1 MYFPPLIKQS
11 KVWHITF
18 YKIAN
23 MFFFEVKQPTKF
35 NIRQQMVNLMLAMDS
50 NTDLVFAV
58 QHFEVTNWNM
68 QLV

>member
-1 MYFPPLIKQS
+1 
-11 KVWHITF
+11 
-18 YKIAN
+18 

-58 QHFEVTNWNM
+58 QHFEVTN
-68 QLV
+68 